1 MEKYPFRILLVK
13 IGEKYHLRV
22 VYQEDMAYFHLTFRN
37 QRDEIKDVSILSCD
51 CPEFSIDNNGG
62 SLFLRGHDE
71 SQDHTHSRIASAS
84 WYYTKDLAISLNK
97 SIKEHYELSI

>member
-13 IGEKYHLRV
+13 IGEKYHMRV
-22 VYQEDMAYFHLTFRN
+22 VYQEDMSADRITFRN
-37 QRDEIKDVSILSCD
+37 QRDEIKEVNILSCD

-62 SLFLRGHDE
+62 TLFLRGNDE
-71 SQDHTHSRIASAS
+71 SQDHTHGRISSAS

-97 SIKEHYELSI
+97 SIKENYELPI

>member
-22 VYQEDMAYFHLTFRN
+22 VYQEDMTFFTLTFRN

-71 SQDHTHSRIASAS
+71 SQDHTQGRVSGS

>member
-71 SQDHTHSRIASAS
+71 SQDHTQGRVSGN
-84 WYYTKDLAISLNK
+84 WYYIKDLAISLNK
-97 SIKEHYELSI
+97 SIKEHYELPI